1 MIIDADREVVERV
14 LGGEQDAFR
23 LLVEAYQKK
32 AFGLAV
38 QMLKDDVA
46 ARDAVQEAFVRAY
59 RGLSSFKGNS
69 TFATWFYRIVY
80 TTCLNVLRSQR
91 RMPVMEQLDE
101 ESEAVWIEP
110 EIFDEMDRETIES
123 VLQEE
128 LERMSPTYAAVLD
141 LFYVKDCSYA
151 EIVRVTG
158 TPLGTVKTRLNRGR
172 TLLKEAL
179 LQRLPELKHTEGHQ
193 G

>member
-14 LGGEQDAFR
+14 LGGERDAFR
-23 LLVEAYQKK
+23 HLVEAYQRK

-38 QMLKDDVA
+38 QMLKDDAA
-46 ARDAVQEAFVRAY
+46 ARDAVQEAFVRCY
-59 RGLSSFKGNS
+59 RGLKTFKGNS

-80 TTCLNVLRSQR
+80 TTCLNVLRAQR
-91 RMPVMEQLDE
+91 RAPVMEQLDE
-101 ESEAVWIEP
+101 ESDAGWIEP
-110 EIFDEMDRETIES
+110 EVFDDLDRETIEL

-128 LERMSPTYAAVLD
+128 LERMSPAYAAVFD

-158 TPLGTVKTRLNRGR
+158 MPLGTVKTRLNRGR
-172 TLLKEAL
+172 SLLKDAL
-179 LQRLPELKHTEGHQ
+179 LQRLPELKNTEGHQ
-193 G
+193 R

>member
-23 LLVEAYQKK
+23 HLVEAYQRK

-38 QMLKDDVA
+38 QILKDDSA
-46 ARDAVQEAFVRAY
+46 ARDAVQDAFVRCY
-59 RGLSSFKGNS
+59 RGLKSFQGNS

-80 TTCLNVLRSQR
+80 TTCLNVLRTQR
-91 RMPVMEQLDE
+91 RMPVMEPLDE

-110 EIFDEMDRETIES
+110 EVFDELDRGIIES
-123 VLQEE
+123 VLREE
-128 LERMSPTYAAVLD
+128 LDRMSPTYAAILD
-141 LFYVKDCSYA
+141 LFYVKDCTYA

-158 TPLGTVKTRLNRGR
+158 MPLGTVKTRLNRGR
-172 TLLKEAL
+172 TMLKEAL
-179 LQRLPELKHTEGHQ
+179 LLRLPELKNRHADQ